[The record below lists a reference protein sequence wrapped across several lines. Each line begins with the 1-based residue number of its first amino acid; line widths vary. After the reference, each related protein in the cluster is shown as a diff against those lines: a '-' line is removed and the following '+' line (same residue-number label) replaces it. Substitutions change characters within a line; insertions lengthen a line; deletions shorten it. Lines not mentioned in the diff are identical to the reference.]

1 MSLFTPAQTLE
12 NYCATGCAKAE
23 RAPLP
28 AFLLAVLAGAL
39 IALGGAASATA
50 TYAVA
55 NPSLAKLISG
65 LLFPFGL
72 AIVILSG
79 AELFTGNCL
88 ITLSVLDRKTSLG
101 SMLRS
106 WAIVYLGTFVGA
118 AAVAGS
124 YVYFGRLPADLAAA
138 MARTASA
145 KCSLTFPQG
154 VVLGLWCNILVCL
167 AVLLSLSAQDL
178 SGRVMGAY
186 LPVAFFIFC
195 GFEHSV
201 ANMYYIPAGLFVG
214 TLPQYASAL
223 EGLSL
228 PALNW
233 GNFFFANLLPVTLGN
248 ILGGALL
255 SYLLFR
261 SHLGAPAPQQ
271 SRT

>member
-1 MSLFTPAQTLE
+1 MQPH
-12 NYCATGCAKAE
+12 
-23 RAPLP
+23 LP
-28 AFLLAVLAGAL
+28 
-39 IALGGAASATA
+39 
-50 TYAVA
+50 
-55 NPSLAKLISG
+55 P
-65 LLFPFGL
+65 
-72 AIVILSG
+72 
-79 AELFTGNCL
+79 
-88 ITLSVLDRKTSLG
+88 R
-101 SMLRS
+101 
-106 WAIVYLGTFVGA
+106 
-118 AAVAGS
+118 
-124 YVYFGRLPADLAAA
+124 
-138 MARTASA
+138 
-145 KCSLTFPQG
+145 